1 MAGFDDDRRHDPPP
15 PTAPMTRLRAWLRP
29 ASEAFAEV
37 FSDAELEQE
46 RRLWELDRLIGAVDG
61 ETWVGT
67 GGAYSLGL
75 TVPGGEVGAAGITV
89 IGVTPSHRRRG
100 ILRMMMRWLLDQ
112 ARERSEPIA
121 SPVRVRERHLPA
133 VRVRDRDAPEP
144 VRHRAHA
151 SRLPAAGSAARPD
164 PAGRS
169 STRRPGSSR
178 RSSTPSVSGRR
189 AR

>member
-15 PTAPMTRLRAWLRP
+15 PARPTTRLRAWLRP
-29 ASEAFAEV
+29 ASAAFAEV

-67 GGAYSLGL
+67 GGAYSFGL

-100 ILRMMMRWLLDQ
+100 ILRQMMRWLLDQ
-112 ARERSEPIA
+112 ARER
-121 SPVRVRERHLPA
+121 
-133 VRVRDRDAPEP
+133 DEP
-144 VRHRAHA
+144 VAVLWATESAIYQRFGFGIGTLQSQFDIERTRVAFL
-151 SRLPAAGSAARPD
+151 RPAPAARPD

-169 STRRPGSSR
+169 RRGRPPLPADLRRHPCPGAGHR
-178 RSSTPSVSGRR
+178 
-189 AR
+189 

>member
-1 MAGFDDDRRHDPPP
+1 MTDDTIRLRQ
-15 PTAPMTRLRAWLRP
+15 PTDDEIRAWLRP

-46 RRLWELDRLIGAVDG
+46 RRLWEIDRLIGAVDG

-112 ARERSEPIA
+112 ARERNEPSAVLYATESAIYQRFGFGIGTLQ
-121 SPVRVRERHLPA
+121 SQFDIER
-133 VRVRDRDAPEP
+133 D
-144 VRHRAHA
+144 A

-164 PAGRS
+164 PPGRS
-169 STRRPGSSR
+169 RRGRPTLPADLR
-178 RSSTPSVSGRR
+178 RHPCPDRR